1 MLHQPCGYHSSRRNS
16 TYRQIILAYV
26 DGLDDRRGAHP
37 FKSLILGV
45 QGPYVGL
52 PSHSYLAYMGPNV
65 RILML
70 DCR

>member
-1 MLHQPCGYHSSRRNS
+1 MVVMC
-16 TYRQIILAYV
+16 IAAYI
-26 DGLDDRRGAHP
+26 DGLDDRSHP
-37 FKSLILGV
+37 FKSLILGS

-52 PSHSYLAYMGPNV
+52 PSHSFLAYMGPQV